1 MNTSSDAAEQIVR
14 MSLEG
19 FQVTAKIAG
28 SGAKDIAALLVA
40 IMKDKHKTAGK
51 TNLTNMLKSGK
62 ELKVFSVKADEF
74 KRFTEEAKRYGV
86 LYSALIN
93 KKTKMNDGIIDIMVR
108 AEDAS
113 KINRIVE
120 RFKLSSY
127 DEATIRSE
135 IEKTLNEKAAKDKGV
150 KQKSNEDIIKDEQ
163 KTAPIK
169 KEEQQIN
176 PHLAKTEKSPQ
187 SKPSSKMQRTSDQG
201 TKMKEK
207 TSVREKLDKAKE
219 EVKIRESLREK
230 SDLSKVAP
238 KKKKESKE
246 INR

>member
-19 FQVTAKIAG
+19 FQVAAKITG
-28 SGAKDIAALLVA
+28 SGAKDVAALLYA

-51 TNLTNMLKSGK
+51 TNLSNMLKSGK
-62 ELKVFSVKADEF
+62 ELKVFSVRQDEL

-93 KKTKMNDGIIDIMVR
+93 KKIKSNDGIVDIMVR
-108 AEDAS
+108 AEDAA

-135 IEKTLNEKAAKDKGV
+135 IEKTKKEKSAKEKGV
-150 KQKSNEDIIKDEQ
+150 KEKTLEEKNKDLE
-163 KTAPIK
+163 KNKPIK
-169 KEEQQIN
+169 KEENTLN
-176 PHLAKTEKSPQ
+176 PHLAKTEKNPL
-187 SKPSSKMQRTSDQG
+187 SKPSSKMQKTSDQG
-201 TKMKEK
+201 IRINEKPSVKEK
-207 TSVREKLDKAKE
+207 IKKAKA
-219 EVKIRESLREK
+219 EVKRRENSN
-230 SDLSKVAP
+230 SKQEVSKNIP
-238 KKKKESKE
+238 KKKNKETS
-246 INR
+246 R

>member
-1 MNTSSDAAEQIVR
+1 MNTSGDAAEQIVR

-40 IMKDKHKTAGK
+40 VMKDKHKTAGK

-62 ELKVFSVKADEF
+62 ELKVFSVRQEEF
-74 KRFTEEAKRYGV
+74 KKFTEEAKRYGV

-93 KKTKMNDGIIDIMVR
+93 KKMKSNDGIIDIMVR

-135 IEKTLNEKAAKDKGV
+135 IEKAKNEKATKDKGV
-150 KQKSNEDIIKDEQ
+150 KQKTHEERMKDEE
-163 KTAPIK
+163 KVAPIK
-169 KEEQQIN
+169 KEEQSVN

-187 SKPSSKMQRTSDQG
+187 SKPFLKEQKNSDKGSKI
-201 TKMKEK
+201 KERP
-207 TSVREKLDKAKE
+207 SVREKLEKYKA
-219 EVKIRESLREK
+219 EVKLRDQSEVK
-230 SDLSKVAP
+230 SEIKNKTP
-238 KKKKESKE
+238 KDKT
-246 INR
+246 R

>member
-1 MNTSSDAAEQIVR
+1 MNTSGDAAEQIVR

-40 IMKDKHKTAGK
+40 VMKDKHKTAGK

-62 ELKVFSVKADEF
+62 ELKVFSVRQEEF
-74 KRFTEEAKRYGV
+74 KKFTEEAKRYGV

-93 KKTKMNDGIIDIMVR
+93 KKMKSNDGIIDIMVR

-135 IEKTLNEKAAKDKGV
+135 IEKAKNEKATKDKGV
-150 KQKSNEDIIKDEQ
+150 KQKTHEERIKDEE
-163 KTAPIK
+163 KVAPIK
-169 KEEQQIN
+169 KEEQSVN

-187 SKPSSKMQRTSDQG
+187 SKPFLKEQKNSDKGSKI
-201 TKMKEK
+201 KERP
-207 TSVREKLDKAKE
+207 SVREKLEKYKT
-219 EVKIRESLREK
+219 EVKLRDQSEVK
-230 SDLSKVAP
+230 SEIKNKTP
-238 KKKKESKE
+238 KDKT
-246 INR
+246 R